1 MKASL
6 RKCGGVS
13 NILVTRWMPAHG
25 RNLRVRF
32 YLMTASRKK
41 LYWDTLEVLLPA
53 PLYRTVP
60 APQCASG
67 LFKQVRKLPVPATS
81 KDFFVRLHLGVLPVK
96 VWLDDR
102 GLFVPWS
109 TNCDLCGA
117 NGTLPHVF
125 VECSNAYLVFW
136 DEMRKDLGVDFPI
149 DWHVFR
155 YLDIEGTD
163 MASSMVLPSMVLL
176 GLHAIWLARSA
187 MVECHTDARPT
198 WDYFTSRLRW
208 LLSIAARGMDQ
219 VCQEWRAIEERL
231 EARQLRHQRIRLGE
245 GRSRAHRC

>member
-117 NGTLPHVF
+117 NETLPHVF
-125 VECSNAYLVFW
+125 VECSNAYLFW
-136 DEMRKDLGVDFPI
+136 DEMRKDLGVDFPV

-155 YLDIEGTD
+155 YLDVEGTD
-163 MASSMVLPSMVLL
+163 TASSMVLPSMVLL

-187 MVECHTDARPT
+187 MVECQADVGLFYLPVEMA
-198 WDYFTSRLRW
+198 
-208 LLSIAARGMDQ
+208 SIHRGPGHGPGMPG
-219 VCQEWRAIEERL
+219 VE
-231 EARQLRHQRIRLGE
+231 
-245 GRSRAHRC
+245 SN